1 MRMLIMNKI
10 RGVLF
15 IIITFQLGLGFY
27 LSPNSYAQINCNS
40 PEKVEDSL
48 YSGAPFYDPCEE
60 YNRFGNY
67 DLNELL
73 KDLNTTIGPVG
84 EGTYQNINYNPPAG
98 VALDSPTISLIQKYI
113 DTYKQAEAET
123 MIPWQLLVAIHFREN
138 SLSLTNSSN
147 CQGLF
152 GFYTEANCERF
163 PSGETVDQNGL
174 KEQLVFLG
182 NLIQSNYTAGGVK
195 MTGQTTDLETI
206 KAILFRYN
214 GQASAYKP
222 HNLAII
228 KQNCP
233 GDNSYDNMPEY
244 EFSSYVMS
252 QYDACRMK
260 MELDTRDAPGY
271 QWGRDPRPGAITF
284 MLLVSKQ
291 FGTPIIAGGGATL
304 TGDVAQLASQGAQA
318 LAGQILNNSNISLND
333 RPRCN
338 ITQASKYGEY
348 RGNSS
353 TSNRTCDD
361 AGSTR
366 VPASPG
372 TLAILLIL
380 AQKYQFTVTSIATGG
395 HAQTS
400 YHFSG
405 RAIDIGLVNGVQVN
419 SSSINN
425 GIIQQFY
432 RDLLN
437 LLPARAEIGQQQ
449 CGIVSPNEYSSRG
462 VDAVGDPCNHIHFGN
477 V

>member
-1 MRMLIMNKI
+1 M
-10 RGVLF
+10 
-15 IIITFQLGLGFY
+15 
-27 LSPNSYAQINCNS
+27 
-40 PEKVEDSL
+40 DS
-48 YSGAPFYDPCEE
+48 
-60 YNRFGNY
+60 
-67 DLNELL
+67 
-73 KDLNTTIGPVG
+73 
-84 EGTYQNINYNPPAG
+84 
-98 VALDSPTISLIQKYI
+98 
-113 DTYKQAEAET
+113 
-123 MIPWQLLVAIHFREN
+123 
-138 SLSLTNSSN
+138 
-147 CQGLF
+147 
-152 GFYTEANCERF
+152 
-163 PSGETVDQNGL
+163 NGL
-174 KEQLVFLG
+174 KDQLIFLG
-182 NLIQSNYTAGGVK
+182 NLVQNNYSAGGVK

-206 KAILFRYN
+206 KATMYRYN
-214 GQASAYKP
+214 GAFDGYKS
-222 HNLAII
+222 HNLVII
-228 KQNCP
+228 QQNCP
-233 GDNSYDNMPEY
+233 GNTSYDSLSGY
-244 EFSSYVMS
+244 EFSPYVMN
-252 QYDACRMK
+252 QYDTCRIGLEMDV
-260 MELDTRDAPGY
+260 LDKGIRY
-271 QWGRDPRPGAITF
+271 EKDPRMGVITF

-291 FGTPIIAGGGATL
+291 FGTPIIAGSNVVL
-304 TGDVAQLASQGAQA
+304 TGDVGALASQGAQS
-318 LAGQILNNSNISLND
+318 LASQVLGNSNISLNSN
-333 RPRCN
+333 PHCS
-338 ITQASKYGEY
+338 IQQAIKYGEY

-405 RAIDIGLVNGVQVN
+405 RAIDIGVVNGVQVN

-437 LLPARAEIGQQQ
+437 LLPAGAEIGQQQ